1 MESKVTETFYAD
13 DYLALFFVTDIS
25 QRYEASYMF
34 RRSLQDFVIPNKTAS
49 LYKHA
54 DWKYFHKDSRYK

>member
-54 DWKYFHKDSRYK
+54 D